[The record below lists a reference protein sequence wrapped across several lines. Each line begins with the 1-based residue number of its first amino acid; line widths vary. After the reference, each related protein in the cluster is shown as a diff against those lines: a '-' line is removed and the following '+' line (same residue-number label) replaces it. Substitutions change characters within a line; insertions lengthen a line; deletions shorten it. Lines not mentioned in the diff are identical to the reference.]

1 MTNAARIADFL
12 QEHPGEWF
20 DDDELSRAL
29 GIVPRQQV
37 NQACRRLL
45 AQGRIQRERRE
56 RKLAN
61 CAVPPAGVPPPVPA
75 ATRPRRPPEAA
86 AEDDAAAPAA
96 TPLAAALAACV
107 VEVRRLG
114 LGELEPLLGEQ
125 LRHPD
130 RRAVLL
136 VGRTVCAAL
145 VARSGVS
152 LERGLGAAI
161 DERTRRSPGSD
172 LLRTHLHTVRLLGNQ
187 AAHGKVRLSE
197 EDALAGLH
205 ALLAALRAEVGGGP

>member
-1 MTNAARIADFL
+1 MTNAGRIADFL
-12 QEHPGEWF
+12 EEHPGEWF
-20 DDDELSRAL
+20 DDDELSGTL

-37 NQACRRLL
+37 NQACRWLL
-45 AQGRIQRERRE
+45 AQGRIQRERRQG
-56 RKLAN
+56 KLAN
-61 CAVPPAGVPPPVPA
+61 CAVPPDGVPPVPA
-75 ATRPRRPPEAA
+75 AARPRRPPEAA
-86 AEDDAAAPAA
+86 TEDDAAAPAA
-96 TPLAAALAACV
+96 TPIAAALAACV

-152 LERGLGAAI
+152 RERGLGAAI

-187 AAHGKVRLSE
+187 AAHGKVRLSA